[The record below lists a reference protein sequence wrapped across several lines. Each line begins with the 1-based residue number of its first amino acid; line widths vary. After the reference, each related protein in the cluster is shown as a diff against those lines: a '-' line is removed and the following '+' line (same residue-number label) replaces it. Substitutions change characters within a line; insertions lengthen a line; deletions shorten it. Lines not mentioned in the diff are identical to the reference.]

1 MHLISRPA
9 DSHFPYL
16 PGIDALRALAVLA
29 VFFYHAGVSWMP
41 GGFLGVDLF
50 FVISGY
56 LITSLLLREF
66 RRGGH
71 VRLGR
76 FWLRRARRLLPAVGV
91 MIAVVMVV
99 GAIVEPDRVD
109 QMRGDAIAS
118 LAYFANW
125 HFIYADVSYFDQ
137 FQRPSLFTHLWSLS
151 VEEQFYLFWPL
162 AFAAG
167 MKLFGR
173 TRLLLGVAAGALA
186 SVALAWI
193 LFDPAGDASRVYYGT
208 DTHAVGLLAGV
219 ALALVWSPIE
229 LRRRRVGPMV
239 GPILDVVGVLALGFL
254 VLSFVNVHDYDIGLW
269 HGGYLWLA
277 LVTALLIAVLVHPA
291 SRLGGILGQAPVL
304 WLGLRSYS
312 FYLWHWPVLVLTR
325 PGVDV
330 DLPTEILVPLQLA
343 LVLLL
348 SELSYRYVE
357 LPFRGQGDV
366 KLPAGWLRVA
376 RPALIA
382 GVLAIVAFVGWSGL
396 FASGKDRIDAASAAS
411 TATEAV
417 VRAKPN
423 RATERTPQD
432 KEDPPGTYRGPQIPA
447 SGGPHKTQVPPP
459 ATRPP
464 RIYAFGD
471 SVMIGA
477 KEQLASRLGPGFSM
491 NAKVGRQADEFVAL
505 VEQLRQEGKTPNAVI
520 IQMGNNGP
528 LYGEYMEAIQKATAG
543 VGEVFLIN
551 DRAPVSWIDESNSAI
566 EEAGRDWPH
575 TTVIDWASVAAAN
588 EDLLWDGIHLT
599 PAAAVLYAR
608 LVNEA
613 VREKVAFPPP
623 PEPQGETKAQ
633 QRSAAKA
640 KARRE
645 AKARRHEGQAKRKA
659 SAEDERASW
668 ERELEVNRGA
678 DDEVVDAGDHAVAV
692 FGGADG
698 DR

>member
-9 DSHFPYL
+9 DSRFPYL

-29 VFFYHAGVSWMP
+29 VFFYHAGVDWMP

-91 MIAVVMVV
+91 MIAVTMVV
-99 GAIVEPDRVD
+99 GAIVDPDRVD

-118 LAYFANW
+118 LAYVANW
-125 HFIYADVSYFDQ
+125 HFVYADVSYFDQ
-137 FQRPSLFTHLWSLS
+137 FQRPSLFTHLWSLA

-162 AFAAG
+162 LFAAG

-193 LFDPAGDASRVYYGT
+193 LFDPSGDASRVYYGT

-219 ALALVWSPIE
+219 ALALVWSPTE
-229 LRRRRVGPMV
+229 LRRRRTGPLVGPV
-239 GPILDVVGVLALGFL
+239 LDVVGVFALGFI
-254 VLSFVNVHDYDIGLW
+254 VLSFVNVHDYDLGLW

-277 LVTALLIAVLVHPA
+277 LVTALLIAVVVHPA

-330 DLPTEILVPLQLA
+330 DLPTELLVPLQLA
-343 LVLLL
+343 LVLVL

-376 RPALIA
+376 RPALIV

-396 FASGKDRIDAASAAS
+396 FASGKDRLDAANAAS
-411 TATEAV
+411 TAEKAV
-417 VRAKPN
+417 VVAKPPPKP
-423 RATERTPQD
+423 EP
-432 KEDPPGTYRGPQIPA
+432 KEPTQTNA
-447 SGGPHKTQVPPP
+447 SPPP
-459 ATRPP
+459 ATHPP

-477 KEQLASRLGPGFSM
+477 KEQLAARLGPGFSM
-491 NAKVGRQADEFVAL
+491 NAEVGRQADEFVAL
-505 VEQLRQEGKTPNAVI
+505 VEQLKREGRTPNAVI
-520 IQMGNNGP
+520 LHMGNNGP
-528 LYGEYMEAIQKATAG
+528 LYGEFMEAIQQATG
-543 VGEVFLIN
+543 NVGELVLIN
-551 DRAPVSWIDESNSAI
+551 DHAPVSWIDESNAAI
-566 EEAGRDWPH
+566 EEAGEDWPH
-575 TTVIDWASVAAAN
+575 TTVVDWAAAAAAH
-588 EDLLWDGIHLT
+588 EDLLWDGIHLK
-599 PAAAVLYAR
+599 PAAAVLYAN
-608 LVNEA
+608 LVNKA
-613 VREKVAFPPP
+613 VREKVSFPPSP
-623 PEPQGETKAQ
+623 K
-633 QRSAAKA
+633 AKA
-640 KARRE
+640 KAKPQKQPRR
-645 AKARRHEGQAKRKA
+645 QAEPTA
-659 SAEDERASW
+659 QDEREDW
-668 ERELEVNRGA
+668 ERRLEMNRGA
-678 DDEVVDAGDHAVAV
+678 DDQVVDAGDHPVAV
-692 FGGADG
+692 VGGAEH